1 MQGLSLSVMFFPM
14 RIIFVLTLIVLSLP
28 AFARKLT
35 LPYMGRNFTVVTP
48 EKSSPGK
55 KPLLVLLHG
64 CKQNPNLILEGTGL
78 EYAALKYDFVVMAP
92 EQSVINNIDHC
103 WNWFLD
109 INQVRSSFNEMGQI
123 IGAIEAMVA
132 TRKVDRERIYLAGMS
147 AGGVMAHNLSVC
159 YPDYFSAVAI
169 HSGLAY
175 KVAEN
180 VYEAQTVLT
189 ASQLKSPNYLG
200 EAAFECSRDVS
211 KKRLKQMILIHGN
224 KDPRVDPYHMELIS
238 KTNEVMLDY
247 RDDNNRN
254 NSVKVIVKTSEL
266 KARNGYS
273 VVRTVKTYP
282 AMNFTEQSFLVKG
295 MAHAWGG
302 GKPVSANFDP
312 KAPSSTDLI
321 LNFLQLK

>member
-1 MQGLSLSVMFFPM
+1 MFFPM
-14 RIIFVLTLIVLSLP
+14 RIIFVLMLIALSLP

-48 EKSSPGK
+48 EKSSPGR

-64 CKQNPNLILEGTGL
+64 CKQNPNMILEGTGL
-78 EYAALKYDFVVMAP
+78 EDAALKYDFVVMAP
-92 EQSVINNIDHC
+92 EQTVINNIDHC

-109 INQVRSSFNEMGQI
+109 VNQVRSSFNEMGQI
-123 IGAIEAMVA
+123 IGAIDAMVA
-132 TRKVDRERIYLAGMS
+132 TSKIDRERVFLAGMS

-159 YPDYFSAVAI
+159 YPDYFASVAI

-180 VYEAQTVLT
+180 MFEAQTVLT

-200 EAAFECSRDVS
+200 EMAFECSRDVRR
-211 KKRLKQMILIHGN
+211 KRLKQMILIHGN

-238 KTNEVMLDY
+238 RTNEVMLDY
-247 RDDNNRN
+247 RDDDSRN
-254 NSVKVIVKTSEL
+254 NSLKVTVKTAE
-266 KARNGYS
+266 KKTGDGYS
-273 VVRTVKTYP
+273 VVRTVKNYP
-282 AMNFTEQSFLVKG
+282 KMDFTETSYLVKG

-302 GKPVSANFDP
+302 GKPISPNFDP
-312 KAPSSTDLI
+312 KAPSSTELI
-321 LNFLQLK
+321 LNFLQLKK